1 MIAPRE
7 RLPLKVIAARIS
19 LAPKVAD
26 IRKPTEDR
34 MLAVLKANAVP
45 MGIVGLKVA
54 AQRVNAAK
62 GIVVRRG
69 DGRREIVVRISLAPK
84 MADDRKGIVDR
95 MLAVLKANVAPMV
108 IAVQKAAALK
118 EIVVRRVR
126 VARRSFASSTRIT
139 TVASRRTN
147 WPSWSISS
155 MNSTPITMA
164 SLIRPS

>member
-1 MIAPRE
+1 M
-7 RLPLKVIAARIS
+7 
-19 LAPKVAD
+19 
-26 IRKPTEDR
+26 
-34 MLAVLKANAVP
+34 
-45 MGIVGLKVA
+45 
-54 AQRVNAAK
+54 
-62 GIVVRRG
+62 
-69 DGRREIVVRISLAPK
+69 VRISLTPK
-84 MADDRKGIVDR
+84 MADDRRGIVDR

>member
-26 IRKPTEDR
+26 VRKPTEDR

-69 DGRREIVVRISLAPK
+69 DGRREIAARISLAPK
-84 MADDRKGIVDR
+84 MADDRTGIVDR

-108 IAVQKAAALK
+108 IAALK